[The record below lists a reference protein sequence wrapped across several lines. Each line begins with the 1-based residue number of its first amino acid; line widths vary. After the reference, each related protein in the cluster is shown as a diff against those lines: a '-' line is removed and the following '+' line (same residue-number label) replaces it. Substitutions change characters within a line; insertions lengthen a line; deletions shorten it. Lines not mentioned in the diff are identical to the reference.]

1 MACGATTHPP
11 STYPLPYL
19 TLPVGAFPSPSLGA
33 GGRDGRLR
41 CYCGWEGSEMTVMM
55 MMMMTVMMVMV
66 MMEVNGYCVHVRK
79 PRREEE
85 GILRAGMWG

>member
-41 CYCGWEGSEMTVMM
+41 CYCGWEGSEMAVMM
-55 MMMMTVMMVMV
+55 VMVMV

-79 PRREEE
+79 PRRKKKEFR
-85 GILRAGMWG
+85 GQGCGVDG